1 MDTRFELRFAS
12 GERAGERVA
21 LQPGRHVIGRGP
33 GSALRLAHASVS
45 AAHARLEVEDDGVR
59 VVDLEST
66 NGTRVGGRRVE
77 SARLAHG
84 DRLHVGNVEL
94 VLVDR
99 RFEEQLAA
107 PDDASAARTPPP
119 APARRPWALFAL
131 ALLALVA
138 FALVRQRTRARAEP
152 GLSPRAPQA
161 VPGDLL
167 AGGSFED
174 EDAPAWEAPASVPRA
189 LRRGEQHA
197 RSGAAGLGVELGP
210 QEWSLVRSPAFALR
224 GARALRLRVALR
236 VRASTPEGA
245 APDPASLPGPAR
257 VGIERQAADGR
268 RLITWSMPA
277 ASAPDFQELELV
289 VPIAPGWEEAR
300 VVAAAR
306 GPGAF
311 ALDDASVVAVPPPA
325 PRARFL
331 EDELLGAG
339 ERPSALSVV
348 RGGRTVL
355 ELALAGWGQDGLRG
369 PGTGWLEAET
379 LDDGFRVSARG
390 CGAGAALALLLRAS
404 GEEPWAATL
413 GAAGFRAHAGELAV
427 EGASDLI
434 LGAGVEALRVRL
446 DPPRALRGD
455 LAGASLRA
463 QAPFEDGSSLRVQL
477 RFRGELA
484 EAELLREQALAAEG
498 RDDPAAALSA
508 WDELLA
514 RVPLRGALVREA
526 QAASARLVSAGLQEV
541 EEVRRE
547 LERARFF
554 GLPALLRETLQRARA
569 LAGAYRGTDVQPIAD
584 GLAGALE
591 AELATWERARAG
603 ERAGRLEALLGSRA
617 LAGSPALA
625 GRVREEL
632 ERLRAAGAGG
642 G

>member
-45 AAHARLEVEDDGVR
+45 AAHARLEIEDDGVR

-99 RFEEQLAA
+99 RFEERLAA

-131 ALLALVA
+131 ALLALAA
-138 FALVRQRTRARAEP
+138 FALVRLRARARGDAQP
-152 GLSPRAPQA
+152 GPAARAPQA

-167 AGGSFED
+167 PGGSFED
-174 EDAPAWEAPASVPRA
+174 EGAPAWEAPASVPRA

-210 QEWSLVRSPAFALR
+210 EEWSLVRSPAFALR
-224 GARALRLRVALR
+224 GARALRLSVALR
-236 VRASTPEGA
+236 ARAS
-245 APDPASLPGPAR
+245 APDPASPPGPMR

-268 RLITWSMPA
+268 RLIAWSMPA

-311 ALDDASVVAVPPPA
+311 ALDDASVVAVPPPP

-339 ERPSALSVV
+339 ERPTALSIV

-379 LDDGFRVSARG
+379 LDDGFRVGARG
-390 CGAGAALALLLRAS
+390 SGTGAALALLLRAS

-434 LGAGVEALRVRL
+434 LGAGVETLRVRF
-446 DPPRALRGD
+446 DPPRPLRGD

-463 QAPFEDGSSLRVQL
+463 QAPCEDGASLRVQL
-477 RFRGELA
+477 RFRDELA
-484 EAELLREQALAAEG
+484 QAELLREQALAAEG
-498 RDDPAAALSA
+498 RDDPAAALAS

-554 GLPALLRETLQRARA
+554 GLPALLRETLRRARA
-569 LAGAYRGTDVQPIAD
+569 LAGAYGGTDVQPLAD
-584 GLAGALE
+584 GLAGELE

-603 ERAGRLEALLGSRA
+603 ERAGRLEALLDSRA
-617 LAGSPALA
+617 LAGAPTLA
-625 GRVREEL
+625 GRLREEL
-632 ERLRAAGAGG
+632 ARLRATATGG